1 MKTIAIRS
9 RFTVYGIVLVAATLL
24 WLASGLA
31 ARAEDFGDQPRAVKS
46 GDVYDSE
53 FLGGLWA
60 AHDGPGSRQRNF
72 FPFYYESGEGGSSTW
87 SSPLLLSGGRTKK
100 DGSEE
105 IRLLGGIIH
114 QSIDRGDR

>member
-1 MKTIAIRS
+1 MKTFDIRN
-9 RFTVYGIVLVAATLL
+9 RRTVYGILFVTPAVVLLVTA
-24 WLASGLA
+24 LA
-31 ARAEDFGDQPRAVKS
+31 AQAQDFRDEPRTVKS

-60 AHDGPGSRQRNF
+60 SHDGPNSRQRNF

-87 SSPLLLSGGRTKK
+87 SSPLLLSGGRIKK

-105 IRLLGGIIH
+105 YRFLGGIIR